1 MRKRCESR
9 WTRYF
14 WFEQLIGLAFTERRT
29 AARWTY
35 VGENVGSLVL
45 DILYMRCLLWNMRSL
60 FIEVETW
67 RYWVVR
73 LSDKIQGTQVIR
85 ISDKCKIL
93 FLDKQNKS
101 FMVHTY
107 TKKVTHCLSEIL
119 NLLNILYFIWWIW
132 QSYQLDCWIMRERSQ
147 AGVINLK
154 TILKVMW
161 LDEISKGGSMDSNKN
176 WPKDWVLK
184 FNVEVKCWGL

>member
-1 MRKRCESR
+1 MVVTSRLWEKVKFWLCRIWRNMLINSLWYEKKMWVKMDPIFLVWAVKR
-9 WTRYF
+9 
-14 WFEQLIGLAFTERRT
+14 IGLAFTERRT

-93 FLDKQNKS
+93 FLDKHKTN
-101 FMVHTY
+101 
-107 TKKVTHCLSEIL
+107 LSWYIL
-119 NLLNILYFIWWIW
+119 
-132 QSYQLDCWIMRERSQ
+132 
-147 AGVINLK
+147 
-154 TILKVMW
+154 ILKKLLTVC
-161 LDEISKGGSMDSNKN
+161 
-176 WPKDWVLK
+176 LK
-184 FNVEVKCWGL
+184 F